1 MTPAPPNSIDELYG
15 LEPVLELDSGA
26 GSDALE
32 DFIELGCPYCGQ
44 AITVRVD
51 VTAGDQSYIED
62 CQVCC
67 QPITLSIH
75 LTAAGQLGEV
85 QAERGDS

>member
-1 MTPAPPNSIDELYG
+1 MKPASPSSIDELYG
-15 LEPVLELDSGA
+15 LEPVLDLESGA
-26 GSDALE
+26 GSDSLE
-32 DFIELGCPYCGQ
+32 DFVEIGCPYCGE

-51 VTAGDQSYIED
+51 VAAGDQSYIED

-75 LTAAGQLGEV
+75 LTAQGQLGEV
-85 QAERGDS
+85 RAERGDS